1 MMKDQ
6 HSMCAHVAFQKEM
19 QKVRVGYL
27 QCSTL
32 LFFSVF
38 ISLMIWGWGR
48 SNLMQPWKQLFF
60 SSSCYQGSPHSVTRM
75 LGSTI
80 GYEVTGDHDNAIK
93 KQHVV
98 LNIDRSWIPG
108 SATISIF
115 FFASLKQ
122 SRFQTHCLASLQKNM
137 FPAPDDMNNYKLT
150 KKSLHIV
157 SNKLGHVDTALC
169 ILHSICLVSLVFLNP
184 KGYRWPCSCASDAFQ
199 RVQKEKSFRA
209 SCFFPKPVQNINLIY
224 WFPQATSFHEMVDWQ
239 AWIPGLSVKMT
250 TRHCQDSLPS

>member
-1 MMKDQ
+1 MPKRKGLGGHRTGSDQ
-6 HSMCAHVAFQKEM
+6 RRAFGCSSEVVLDDEGSTFNVCTCCLPKRNAKSPCWIFAM
-19 QKVRVGYL
+19 QYFAY
-27 QCSTL
+27 C
-32 LFFSVF
+32 FYVF

-60 SSSCYQGSPHSVTRM
+60 SSSCYQGSPDSVTRM

-108 SATISIF
+108 SATISIL

-137 FPAPDDMNNYKLT
+137 FPVPDDMNNYKLT

-169 ILHSICLVSLVFLNP
+169 ILHSIYLVSLVSLNP
-184 KGYRWPCSCASDAFQ
+184 
-199 RVQKEKSFRA
+199 
-209 SCFFPKPVQNINLIY
+209 
-224 WFPQATSFHEMVDWQ
+224 
-239 AWIPGLSVKMT
+239 
-250 TRHCQDSLPS
+250 